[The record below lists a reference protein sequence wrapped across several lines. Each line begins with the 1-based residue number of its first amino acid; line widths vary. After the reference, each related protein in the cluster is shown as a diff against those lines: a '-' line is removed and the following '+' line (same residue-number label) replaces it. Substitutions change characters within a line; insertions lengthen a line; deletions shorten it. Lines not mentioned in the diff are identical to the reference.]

1 MKRRN
6 YIVIFSCIIVIMAIL
21 SLNNISSPSPIH
33 KVSYF
38 SFIDQYDDVFTTNKL
53 KGKITIADFFF
64 TSCPVI
70 CPRMSE
76 KMKELAEIY
85 KNDENIQFL
94 SISVDPINDSKE
106 VINNYINT
114 RNLNY
119 SNWYF
124 LQTDSSISSLL
135 PEGFLLSGENL
146 PGMHPTKFILINY
159 DGEIVG
165 YYDPA
170 IDSEFNI
177 LKNNTTY
184 LLNS

>member
-1 MKRRN
+1 MARRN
-6 YIVIFSCIIVIMAIL
+6 YIVIFSCMIIIAAIM
-21 SLNNISSPSPIH
+21 SLNNITSPNPIH

-38 SFIDQYDDVFTTNKL
+38 SFIDQRDNVFTANEL
-53 KGKITIADFFF
+53 KGKVTIADFFF

-85 KNDENIQFL
+85 KNDKNAQFL
-94 SISVDPINDSKE
+94 SISVDPKNDSKE

-124 LQTDSSISSLL
+124 LQTDSSVSRLL
-135 PEGFLLSGENL
+135 PEGFLLSGDNL

-170 IDSEFNI
+170 IESEFNI
-177 LKNNTTY
+177 LKNNITH

>member
-6 YIVIFSCIIVIMAIL
+6 YIVIFSCMIVIMAIL
-21 SLNNISSPSPIH
+21 ALNDISSPSPIH

-38 SFIDQYDDVFTTNKL
+38 SFIDQYDDVFTTNEL

-135 PEGFLLSGENL
+135 QEGFLLSGDNL

>member
-6 YIVIFSCIIVIMAIL
+6 YIVIFSCMIVIMAIL
-21 SLNNISSPSPIH
+21 SLNNISSPNPIH

-38 SFIDQYDDVFTTNKL
+38 SFIDQHDNIFTTNDL
-53 KGKITIADFFF
+53 KNKITISDFFF

-85 KNDENIQFL
+85 KNEKNIQFL
-94 SISVDPINDSKE
+94 SISVDPKNDSKE
-106 VINNYINT
+106 VINNYIST
-114 RNLNY
+114 RKLNY

-159 DGEIVG
+159 EGEIVG
-165 YYDPA
+165 YYDPF
-170 IDSEFNI
+170 IESEFNI
-177 LKNNTTY
+177 LKNNTTH

>member
-6 YIVIFSCIIVIMAIL
+6 YIVIFSCMIVIMAIL
-21 SLNNISSPSPIH
+21 TLNDISSPSPIH

-38 SFIDQYDDVFTTNKL
+38 SFIDQYDDVFTTNEL

>member
-6 YIVIFSCIIVIMAIL
+6 YIVIFSCMIVIMAIL
-21 SLNNISSPSPIH
+21 TLNDISSPSPIH